1 LVHLEE
7 TASGREYLRWFL
19 FFVDDLFLNDLFA
32 WLLDDL
38 LDYEGAGLL
47 RNVTIFVGLPQEL
60 YRGLFL
66 DGLLLLAPCGEM
78 STHEPRNWE

>member
-1 LVHLEE
+1 LIHLEE
-7 TASGREYLRWFL
+7 TASGREYLRWLL

-32 WLLDDL
+32 GLLDDL
-38 LDYEGAGLL
+38 LDY
-47 RNVTIFVGLPQEL
+47 
-60 YRGLFL
+60 GLFL